1 MKLSDA
7 RISCAG
13 HSIPREETR
22 DTRPGASHL
31 RRASTSSG
39 CSTVPSQFD
48 DHAADACRWLKLA
61 VEPLMDRTATGD
73 EQYNDQGRQKGANC
87 ARHKGLLKTK
97 PTGSGWNQ
105 LHAIEQ
111 DSAR

>member
-1 MKLSDA
+1 
-7 RISCAG
+7 
-13 HSIPREETR
+13 
-22 DTRPGASHL
+22 
-31 RRASTSSG
+31 
-39 CSTVPSQFD
+39 
-48 DHAADACRWLKLA
+48 
-61 VEPLMDRTATGD
+61 MDRTATGD